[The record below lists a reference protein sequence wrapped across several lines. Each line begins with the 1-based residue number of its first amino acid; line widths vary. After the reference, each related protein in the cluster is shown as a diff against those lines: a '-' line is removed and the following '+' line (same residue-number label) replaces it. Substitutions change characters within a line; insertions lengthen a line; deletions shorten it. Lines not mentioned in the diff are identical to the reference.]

1 MSVVTLLFLVFA
13 LALVNMLAG
22 TAGLRAFLSHTRSI
36 ASTIDLEAFK
46 RLVRRQ
52 MFQALLQMGLLGAGL
67 VLGIYALV
75 KEEAGLLLILA
86 LNGIIFASGQIG
98 KGFEERARS
107 LKVADPL
114 LENRYKAVCHT
125 WVHKPFP
132 DF

>member
-1 MSVVTLLFLVFA
+1 MSIVTWLFIVFG
-13 LALVNMLAG
+13 LALVNMLVG
-22 TAGLRAFLSHTRSI
+22 TAGIRSFLANTRMIS
-36 ASTIDLEAFK
+36 STMDLDNFK

-52 MFQALLQMGLLGAGL
+52 MFQALLQMALLGAGL

-75 KEEAGLLLILA
+75 KEEAGLLLILV
-86 LNGIIFASGQIG
+86 LNAVIFASGQMG

-107 LKVADPL
+107 LKVSDPL
-114 LENRYKAVCHT
+114 LESRYKAVCHT